1 MFSPAII
8 VIIEMSLINIL
19 SAKGVIIM
27 TEEAFRKTLSDL
39 IICALTY
46 EHTDP
51 LHEDLWRSIRI
62 ELNEAS
68 SKLDEIEKR

>member
-1 MFSPAII
+1 
-8 VIIEMSLINIL
+8 
-19 SAKGVIIM
+19 M

-51 LHEDLWRSIRI
+51 LHADLWRSIRI